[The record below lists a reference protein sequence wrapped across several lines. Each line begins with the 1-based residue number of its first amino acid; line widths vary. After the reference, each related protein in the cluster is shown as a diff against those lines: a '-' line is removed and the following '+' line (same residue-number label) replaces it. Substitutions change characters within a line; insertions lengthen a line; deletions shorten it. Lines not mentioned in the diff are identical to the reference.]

1 MENQLEQIRDQQKET
16 WNKFAPGWG
25 KWDTWVMNFLKKSGD
40 EIIHQLQLKNNDVVL
55 DVATGTGEPGLS
67 IAGIVKNGK
76 VIGQDLSD
84 KMLALARAHAE
95 SRGIKN
101 YETRN
106 CDISEL
112 PFPDNSFDAVSCRM
126 GYMFFPDMLK
136 ATQEIYRVP
145 NTGGRFATA
154 VWGPAEK
161 NFWIISIMGPIS
173 KNLEL
178 PPPVPGAP
186 GMFRCANPDQMKN
199 IFETAGFKNVMTK
212 EKIDQGEAESF
223 ESYWEYM
230 NDVAAPVVS
239 ALSKAD
245 EKTRA
250 KIKQDAYEGFKK
262 RQPGSGPISLDY
274 SVFIFSGSKQA

>member
-1 MENQLEQIRDQQKET
+1 MEQQLEQIRDQQKAT
-16 WNKFAPGWG
+16 WNQFAPGWG
-25 KWDTWVMNFLKKSGD
+25 KWDAWVMNFLKKSGD
-40 EIIHQLQLKNNDVVL
+40 DIISRLELKSNDVVL

-76 VIGQDLSD
+76 VVGQDLSD
-84 KMLALARAHAE
+84 KMLGLARAHAE

-101 YETRN
+101 YETKN

-112 PFPDNSFDAVSCRM
+112 PFSDNTFNAVSCRM
-126 GYMFFPDMLK
+126 GFMFFPDMLK
-136 ATQEIYRVP
+136 ASKEIFRVLKP
-145 NTGGRFATA
+145 DGRFATA

-161 NFWIISIMGPIS
+161 NFWITSIMGPIS

-186 GMFRCANPDQMKN
+186 GMFRCANAEQMKK
-199 IFETAGFKNVMTK
+199 IFETAGFKNVEVK
-212 EKIDQGEAESF
+212 EKLDQGEAESF

-245 EKTRA
+245 DKMRS
-250 KIKQDAYEGFKK
+250 KIKQEAKEGFNKK
-262 RQPGSGPISLDY
+262 QSGSGPVKLDY
-274 SVFIFSGSKQA
+274 SALIFSAKK

>member
-1 MENQLEQIRDQQKET
+1 MKQQLEQIRDQQKET

-40 EIIHQLQLKNNDVVL
+40 DIISRLELKNNDVVL

-76 VIGQDLSD
+76 VVGQDLSD

-95 SRGIKN
+95 ARGIKN
-101 YETRN
+101 YETKN
-106 CDISEL
+106 CDISDL
-112 PFPDNSFDAVSCRM
+112 PFPDKTFDAVSCRM

-136 ATQEIYRVP
+136 ASQEIYRVLKP
-145 NTGGRFATA
+145 GGRFATA

-161 NFWIISIMGPIS
+161 NFWITSIMGPIS

-186 GMFRCANPDQMKN
+186 GMFRCANAEQMKK
-199 IFETAGFKNVMTK
+199 IFETAGFKNVEVK
-212 EKIDQGEAESF
+212 EKSDKGEAESF
-223 ESYWEYM
+223 EMYWQYM

-245 EKTRA
+245 EKMKN
-250 KIKQDAYEGFKK
+250 KIKQEAMEGFNKK
-262 RQPGSGPISLDY
+262 QSGSGPVKLDY
-274 SVFIFSGSKQA
+274 SVLIFAAKK